1 MSRPP
6 RIAPAA
12 ARTTPQ
18 ADAGALAAALGG
30 EACSSR
36 PAHTKARDRAIKV
49 MADHARLVAKD
60 AAGGDKVRTR
70 ALLVQQGE
78 VLVQQGE
85 VLVMAG
91 IQLMREGG

>member
-18 ADAGALAAALGG
+18 AAAGTLAAALGG

-60 AAGGDKVRTR
+60 AAAGDKLRTR
-70 ALLVQQGE
+70 AL
-78 VLVQQGE
+78 LVQQGE